1 MQRRAAK
8 LGWAGLGALCV
19 GLLLYRLSAAQAP
32 QTPQPP
38 QGKTYFPVVEQDFA
52 KVRADDQAAKPTVM
66 QRQRTL
72 LSERYDLANRPAQG
86 VMMSGWACS

>member
-1 MQRRAAK
+1 MT
-8 LGWAGLGALCV
+8 
-19 GLLLYRLSAAQAP
+19 QAHF
-32 QTPQPP
+32 QTQPP
-38 QGKTYFPVVEQDFA
+38 SGQTYFAVVEHDFA